1 MSHKLFHVF
10 VSLSLAIAIS
20 FTAFISVQAG
30 TPPNRLDFNGG
41 RVLANPAIHNLYL
54 DLSWDS
60 HNPAAISRGNIDG
73 FTGSLV
79 SSNYFDKAS
88 QYGVGTATFTG
99 SDEASILCPPPI
111 VAGVTDFFAIS
122 AWMECMTAPGPDP
135 IIRPVLTGIPAPD
148 DNTVYA
154 VYVPTGT
161 QINDVAISSCGSFGA
176 YHFFGTIPVW
186 HIIFTP
192 LPVPIL
198 LPQEFAY
205 TVVPADC
212 VNPGGP
218 PTLDGISNAG
228 SHELIEAATDP
239 IILSGWIDN
248 SKAIF
253 NGDILKEGEAAD
265 ICEGGGDV
273 PTNPVRLTNGLL
285 VSPYWS
291 NADNACVPIT
301 HTITLGET
309 GLPPGVPH
317 EATFDGNNV
326 TLPFTVI
333 VDDSTT
339 HSFSFPALVNDPN
352 PGTRYVTAQPAETL
366 NVTSNINRTASY
378 TTQYFLTVSAAPP
391 AAAALDVSLTPS
403 DWQNAGTTVNLT
415 TDAVISL
422 SADNRFRFD
431 QWSGDASGTL
441 PSTSIVMDGP
451 KSVTANYVTQHLV
464 TVSTSGLG
472 ANNTQIFNGLTLLGT
487 ANDLSPLIVFVDDGP
502 FALNTDAIVSG
513 ATGVQYVLQSFTPAP
528 PAILNAAFTT
538 TATYTT
544 QYFLTVLT
552 DPPSA
557 AALDASLTPSGW
569 QDAGVTVNLTTDDI
583 LNLSP
588 DSRLRFDHWSGDA
601 SGTSTS
607 TTVLMDGP
615 KSVTANYVS
624 QHLLT
629 VNTSGLGNNDTH
641 IFNGATLLG
650 TANDTN
656 PLVLFLDDG
665 PFALSVDA
673 YINGTSG
680 VQYFFQ
686 DFTPAPPTTLNAAFT
701 TVATYKTVSQL
712 IDEALA
718 SGAIHGP
725 GARGLANSY
734 RRQFARV
741 EQDIASGDYD
751 KALLHLKTFI
761 NHVRAQS
768 GKKLTSAFARTL
780 ELDALLV
787 YHNMLCRAI
796 DAGQISAT
804 TASRDYAYY
813 SNLVSSLGGTVLPPC

>member
-1 MSHKLFHVF
+1 MSHKLFHIF
-10 VSLSLAIAIS
+10 VSLSLATAIS
-20 FTAFISVQAG
+20 FAAFISVQAG

-41 RVLANPAIHNLYL
+41 RVLANPAIHNLYM

-60 HNPAAISRGNIDG
+60 SNSAAISRGNIDG

-88 QYGVGTATFTG
+88 QYGVGAATFTG

-111 VAGVTDFFAIS
+111 VAGVTDFLAIS

-161 QINDVAISSCGSFGA
+161 QINDVAISSCGDFGA

-192 LPVPIL
+192 LPVPLL

-212 VNPGGP
+212 VNPGAP

-228 SHELIEAATDP
+228 SHELIEAITDP
-239 IILSGWIDN
+239 IILTGWIDN
-248 SKAIF
+248 SKALF

-265 ICEGGGDV
+265 ICESGGDA

-291 NADNACVPIT
+291 NADGACVPIMRT
-301 HTITLGET
+301 VTLNEV
-309 GLPPGVPH
+309 GLPPSVPH
-317 EATFDGNNV
+317 VATFDSNSV
-326 TLPFTVI
+326 TLPFQVM

-352 PGTRYVTAQPAETL
+352 PGTRYVTTQPAETI
-366 NVTSNINRTASY
+366 NVTANISRTASY
-378 TTQYFLTVSAAPP
+378 TTQHFLTVSAAPP
-391 AAAALDVSLTPS
+391 AAVPLDLSLTPS
-403 DWQNAGTTVNLT
+403 AWQDANTIVNIT
-415 TDAVISL
+415 TDAFITLGPDSRL
-422 SADNRFRFD
+422 RFD
-431 QWSGDASGTL
+431 HWSGDASSTS

-472 ANNTQIFNGLTLLGT
+472 ANSAQIFNGSTLLGT

-502 FALNTDAIVSG
+502 FALSADAIVSG
-513 ATGVQYVLQSFTPAP
+513 GSGVQYVLQSFTPVP
-528 PAILNAAFTT
+528 PTTLNAAFTT
-538 TATYTT
+538 VATYTT

-552 DPPSA
+552 EPATA
-557 AALDASLTPSGW
+557 AALDVSLTPSAW
-569 QDAGVTVNLTTDDI
+569 QDAGTTVNLTTDAI
-583 LNLSP
+583 ITLAP
-588 DSRLRFDHWSGDA
+588 DSRLRFDQWSGDA
-601 SGTSTS
+601 SGASPS

-629 VNTSGLGNNDTH
+629 VNTNGLGANDTQV
-641 IFNGATLLG
+641 FNGAVLLG

-656 PLVLFLDDG
+656 PLALFLDDG
-665 PFALSVDA
+665 PLALSVDV
-673 YINGTSG
+673 YINGLNG

-686 DFTPAPPTTLNAAFT
+686 DFTPAPPATLNAGFT

-712 IDEALA
+712 IDDALA
-718 SGAIHGP
+718 SGEIHGP

-761 NHVRAQS
+761 NHVRAQA
-768 GKKLTSAFARTL
+768 GKKLSTAFAAKL

-787 YHNMLCRAI
+787 YHNMLCLAI
-796 DAGQISAT
+796 NAGQISAT
-804 TASRDYAYY
+804 TASRDYTYY
-813 SNLVSSLGGTVLPPC
+813 RNLVSSLGGTVLPPC